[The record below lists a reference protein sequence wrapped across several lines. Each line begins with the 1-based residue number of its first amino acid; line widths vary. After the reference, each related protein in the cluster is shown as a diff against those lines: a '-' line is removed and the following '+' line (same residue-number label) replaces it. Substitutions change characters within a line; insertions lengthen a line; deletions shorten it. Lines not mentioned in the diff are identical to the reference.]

1 MSKSSLVGTFVYDH
15 SIFHI
20 VASIRDDGNDSV
32 CATRCLI
39 EIIVYVVK
47 RSNQWCLW
55 EEQPINFIVH
65 SIRMGVIGC
74 SHSLLCHLTL
84 IHVSWRLVV
93 VAEWN
98 S

>member
-20 VASIRDDGNDSV
+20 VASIRNNGDYSV

-65 SIRMGVIGC
+65 SIRVGMIGC

-93 VAEWN
+93 VAERN